1 MEGARAPSLV
11 SLCMEAAKQDLLRG
25 DDLLRDVYEL
35 PPYLFDELLMRSPPL
50 VLHKL
55 HTGMPKWK
63 WDDHDVFS
71 PSSENARKRRCGNF
85 DRAWMALFKLRW
97 PDAFELLHPADW
109 QQAYWEKHLQNCLD
123 EAAEKAMLPRF
134 DGRISEILISDSTL
148 NYIGYAS
155 TFDYSRLHHHFRQ
168 FGYYLRSLRLQ
179 NALCVKETCD
189 LLRKSR
195 LESLIL
201 RWIRLQ
207 EHVDALCDLLIWNS
221 ETLTSIEF
229 IHCNLSSRSVDAI
242 CGSLYSKGRQC
253 HGIQHFSVHGSSF
266 LDSNRVT
273 LPYSLSSFLS
283 SGRSLCSLRFC
294 DNRLD
299 WNFARQVF
307 STLLNGSSDLSIL
320 DLSEN
325 NIRGWLSNFN
335 GKFLGGPLPSLVDGK
350 SLQSLRVLNLRGNN
364 LQKEDMDN
372 LRNALSHMPS
382 LEMLDVSDN
391 PIEDDGVRSLI
402 SFFIEASEERCPLI
416 ELNLENCDLS
426 RTGVTELFSTI
437 SSMKRPLRSLSI
449 GDNNLGSQVAASLL
463 GFIGSQILVL
473 SIGGIGLDSSGFQE
487 LQKVSSSDIKLT
499 KIDIS
504 KNRGGIEAAKF
515 LSRLIERAPE
525 LVTVDASHNFI
536 PAESL
541 TILSS
546 SLKFAKAKLEHLDL
560 RGNNW
565 DSLPTG
571 ASELFNLKHNG
582 KPVVLFS
589 SSAAPNFPYDDDP

>member
-71 PSSENARKRRCGNF
+71 PSSENARKRRSRCGNF

-109 QQAYWEKHLQNCLD
+109 QQAYWEKHLQ
-123 EAAEKAMLPRF
+123 K
-134 DGRISEILISDSTL
+134 
-148 NYIGYAS
+148 
-155 TFDYSRLHHHFRQ
+155 
-168 FGYYLRSLRLQ
+168 SLRLQ